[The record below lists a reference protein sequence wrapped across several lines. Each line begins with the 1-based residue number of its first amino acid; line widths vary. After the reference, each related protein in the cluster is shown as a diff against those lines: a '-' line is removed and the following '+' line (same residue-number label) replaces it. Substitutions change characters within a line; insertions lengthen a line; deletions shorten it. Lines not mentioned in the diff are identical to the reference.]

1 MKKRQNEPTDNDY
14 KFAEWA
20 IDAHY
25 AIYEQTGEF
34 PFTRAL
40 EKLTY
45 DFRKI
50 REERTG
56 IPAGSV
62 ACERFIDR
70 LAKSKELAR

>member
-1 MKKRQNEPTDNDY
+1 MKKRHNEPTDNDY

-25 AIYEQTGEF
+25 AIYEQTGKF

-40 EKLTY
+40 EKITQ
-45 DFRKI
+45 DVRKI

-56 IPAGSV
+56 LSAGSMV
-62 ACERFIDR
+62 CERFINR
-70 LAKSKELAR
+70 LAKSKEAAR